1 MDKESVNFIELEQ
14 LDVFYHYCTFVSL
27 VCGKNLN
34 YVNVFIQTMKNKYL
48 LRCLRVMLGVDS
60 NYEAIQYFLQ
70 QAPVVIKSKH
80 VIKCINQLNKL
91 KVLDLKEF

>member
-1 MDKESVNFIELEQ
+1 MKDNSITFIEIEQ
-14 LDVFYHYCTFVSL
+14 LNVFYHYCTFVSL

-48 LRCLRVMLGVDS
+48 LRCLRLMLGVDS

-70 QAPVVIKSKH
+70 QAPAVIKSKH

-91 KVLDLKEF
+91 KALDLKEF

>member
-1 MDKESVNFIELEQ
+1 MNDSLTIIEVEQ
-14 LDVFYHYCTFVSL
+14 LNVFYNYCTFVSL
-27 VCGKNLN
+27 ICGKNMN

-70 QAPVVIKSKH
+70 QAPAVVKSKH

-91 KVLDLKEF
+91 KALVLREF

>member
-1 MDKESVNFIELEQ
+1 MKEEITFIDIEQ
-14 LDVFYHYCTFVSL
+14 TEMFYKYCTFTSL
-27 VCGKNLN
+27 ICGKNLN

-60 NYEAIQYFLQ
+60 NYEAIQFFLQ
-70 QAPVVIKSKH
+70 QAPAVIKSKH

-91 KVLDLKEF
+91 KALDLKEF